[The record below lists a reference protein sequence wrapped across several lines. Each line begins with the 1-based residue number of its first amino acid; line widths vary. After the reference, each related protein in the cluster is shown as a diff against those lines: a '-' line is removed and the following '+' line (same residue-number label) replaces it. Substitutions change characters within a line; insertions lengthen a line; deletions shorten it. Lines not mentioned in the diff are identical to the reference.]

1 MYDPYRIYDQIY
13 HCFPTTLSFCSS
25 FSFSQMQLLCLFAFT
40 LLVSLSFLSAVLS
53 ISCNERQYDWPM
65 EQPYLCCDKC
75 PPGKH
80 MVRRS
85 YTTCEIE
92 CQSCTRDLFNEKY
105 NVQFTCDFCEN
116 CDKPNMEYSSHCN
129 ATHNA
134 VCRCKAGYRCKE
146 QSCKQCEPIPDP
158 TEKCKADYK
167 CKDQSCKQCVPTVP
181 ILPFT
186 TKPTLPASTTDTVWF
201 LVIIALLC
209 AGIALVVVTK
219 IKPFLHWIK
228 AKHSYLLAKEAVL
241 VLPVS
246 EDEEVSKPVQE
257 VRGKCDV

>member
-1 MYDPYRIYDQIY
+1 MQPL
-13 HCFPTTLSFCSS
+13 CFI
-25 FSFSQMQLLCLFAFT
+25 AFT
-40 LLVSLSFLSAVLS
+40 LLVSLSCLSAVLS
-53 ISCNERQYDWPM
+53 INCNERKYNWPV
-65 EQPYLCCDKC
+65 ERPYLCCDKC

-85 YTTCEIE
+85 YTICEIE

-105 NVQFTCDFCEN
+105 NVELTCDFCEN

-134 VCRCKAGYRCKE
+134 VCRCKAGYRCK
-146 QSCKQCEPIPDP
+146 
-158 TEKCKADYK
+158 
-167 CKDQSCKQCVPTVP
+167 DQSCKQCVPTVP

-186 TKPTLPASTTDTVWF
+186 TKSTLPPSTT
-201 LVIIALLC
+201 ALKPR
-209 AGIALVVVTK
+209 AYHTGIALVVVTK